1 MSLLISN
8 NIYLNLAFFVIGT
21 IFFTWISTQGFKV
34 LLKLYLGE
42 KFKFSMI
49 FADGDFPSTHTAVV
63 ISSLCL
69 VIFLTFFAKDK
80 ELTIW
85 RAYSDIK
92 SILIMTIFA
101 FIAMRDAIGQRHR
114 QDNTNKNLKNLKDL
128 IANTSNIDNNSI
140 QILEKKNIITDVI
153 TQTFESIDNEALKRV
168 GHLKHE
174 LVGGIL
180 SGFLGASYST
190 CIFFGYFKYIPL
202 LIVISLLYF
211 FGMGTFLKLKLIF
224 DKLSKNFKY

>member
-49 FADGDFPSTHTAVV
+49 FADGDFPSTHTAV
-63 ISSLCL
+63 
-69 VIFLTFFAKDK
+69 
-80 ELTIW
+80 
-85 RAYSDIK
+85 
-92 SILIMTIFA
+92 
-101 FIAMRDAIGQRHR
+101 
-114 QDNTNKNLKNLKDL
+114 KNLKDL